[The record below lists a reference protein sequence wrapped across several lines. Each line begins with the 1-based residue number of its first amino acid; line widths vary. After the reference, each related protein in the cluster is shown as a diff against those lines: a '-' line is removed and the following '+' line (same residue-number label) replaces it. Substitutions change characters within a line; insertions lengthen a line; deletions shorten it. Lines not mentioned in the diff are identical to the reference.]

1 MFELKDADFILE
13 STDPFRISF
22 TPSEKNN
29 NVNGTVHGGV
39 LFTFC
44 DDIIG
49 KYVTYIQ
56 RKGAAADAN
65 IHYYRPAMP
74 GEKLFATL
82 EVRKS
87 GRRLGV
93 YMVKCTDTQDRLIA
107 DALFTV
113 AFTDEAAR

>member
-1 MFELKDADFILE
+1 MFELKDVDFTVE
-13 STDPFRISF
+13 STDPYRISF
-22 TPSEKNN
+22 RPSEKNN

-49 KYVTYIQ
+49 KYVTHIG
-56 RKGAAADAN
+56 RTGAAADAN
-65 IHYYRPAMP
+65 IHYYRPAAA
-74 GEKLFATL
+74 GEKLFAEL

-93 YMVKCTDTQDRLIA
+93 YLVKCTNEAGKLIA

-113 AFTDEAAR
+113 AFTDLSEV